1 MHAITLLSRTA
12 ATVAALV
19 IAVGLSGAAQAATDF
34 TGKYVTTDTMGK
46 PMQIT
51 LAPNGHA
58 WGHRPGEYMKGA
70 WAAGNRY
77 ALINWTGGW
86 STKLVKR
93 GDHFKKL
100 AYGPNQA
107 AKGKPLSKA
116 YAVKV
121 Q

>member
-1 MHAITLLSRTA
+1 MHANTILSRAAALTA
-12 ATVAALV
+12 AAV
-19 IAVGLSGAAQAATDF
+19 ITVGLSGAALAATDF
-34 TGKYVTTDTMGK
+34 TGK

-58 WGHRPGEYMKGA
+58 WGHRPGEYMRGA
-70 WAAGNRY
+70 WAAGKRY
-77 ALINWTGGW
+77 ALINWNGGW

-100 AYGPNQA
+100 AYAPGQA
-107 AKGKPLSKA
+107 PKGKPASKTL
-116 YAVKV
+116 AVKV

>member
-1 MHAITLLSRTA
+1 MYANIFFSRAAATLAAAVITL
-12 ATVAALV
+12 
-19 IAVGLSGAAQAATDF
+19 GLSGAAQAAVDF
-34 TGKYVTTDTMGK
+34 TGKYLTTDTGGK

-58 WGHRPGEYMKGA
+58 WGHRPGEYMKGN
-70 WAAGNRY
+70 WAAGKRY
-77 ALINWTGGW
+77 AVIAWTGGW

-100 AYGPNQA
+100 AYAPGQA
-107 AKGKPLSKA
+107 PKGKPASKTL
-116 YAVKV
+116 AVKV

>member
-1 MHAITLLSRTA
+1 MHATTIFGRTA
-12 ATVAALV
+12 ATLAALT
-19 IAVGLSGAAQAATDF
+19 IAVGLSGAAQAAVDF
-34 TGKYVTTDTMGK
+34 TGKYLTTDTGGK
-46 PMQIT
+46 PMQIV

-77 ALINWTGGW
+77 AVISWKGGW

-93 GDHFKKL
+93 GNHFKKF
-100 AYGPNQA
+100 AYAPGQA
-107 AKGKPLSKA
+107 PKGKPASKA

>member
-1 MHAITLLSRTA
+1 MHANTILSRAAALTA
-12 ATVAALV
+12 AAIIT
-19 IAVGLSGAAQAATDF
+19 VGLSGAAQAATDF
-34 TGKYVTTDTMGK
+34 TGKYMTTDTTGK

-58 WGHRPGEYMKGA
+58 WGHRPGEYMRGA
-70 WAAGNRY
+70 WAAGKRF
-77 ALINWTGGW
+77 ALINWNGGW

-100 AYGPNQA
+100 AYAPGQA
-107 AKGKPLSKA
+107 PKGKPASKA
-116 YAVKV
+116 LAVKV

>member
-1 MHAITLLSRTA
+1 MHANTLLSRAAATA
-12 ATVAALV
+12 AACV

-34 TGKYVTTDTMGK
+34 TGKYMTTDTTGK

-70 WAAGNRY
+70 WAAGKRY
-77 ALINWTGGW
+77 AVISWTTGW

-100 AYGPNQA
+100 AYAEGQA
-107 AKGKPLSKA
+107 PKGKPASKA
-116 YAVKV
+116 VAIKV